1 MRILVFSDLHLHNWN
16 YGSNVGVNGMNSR
29 LLDQAD
35 ILNQIVGVVEEQHI
49 EKVVFAGDMFHVHG
63 KLDAAVLKV
72 AYDGISDLKFAL
84 PEHHQSLVMLVG
96 NHDTADK
103 TKAVHSLHWLNA
115 YGHVVDTWMHE
126 EGLSFLAYT
135 ERKKDLEMFFK
146 HAGNVCF
153 MHQGVSGVPMGSG
166 FLIDET
172 FHLAMIPRHVD
183 HVYTG
188 HYHTHKRVSDKLT
201 VIGSPMQL
209 TWADEGEP
217 KGVLIIDT
225 NTGQIEFITL
235 ESPRF
240 VTYNMTNALRADR
253 HTQETI
259 EGNFIRVIN
268 YDETHKEDI
277 RKEFINRG
285 SRSVEFISKRVE
297 AKPLKP
303 LRTDGFHLPTLVKQ
317 YENDQKVSEDR
328 HNVGNDIMKGLG
340 T

>member
-1 MRILVFSDLHLHNWN
+1 MRILVFSDLHLHNWS
-16 YGSNVGVNGMNSR
+16 YGSSLGPLGMNSR

-35 ILNQIVGVVEEQHI
+35 ILQQIVSIVGEQEI
-49 EKVVFAGDMFHVHG
+49 EKVVFAGDMFHTHG

-72 AYDGISDLKFAL
+72 AYDGISDLKIAL
-84 PEHHQSLVMLVG
+84 GLHPQSLVMLVG

-103 TKAVHSLHWLNA
+103 TKAIHSLHWLNE
-115 YGHVVDTWMHE
+115 YGMVVDTWMHDC
-126 EGLSFLAYT
+126 GLSFLSYT

-146 HAGNVCF
+146 NSGHVCF
-153 MHQGVSGVPMGSG
+153 IHQGISGVPMGSG

-172 FHLAMIPRHVD
+172 FNLGMIPRHVD
-183 HVYTG
+183 HVYAG
-188 HYHTHKRVSDKLT
+188 HYHTHKRVSDKAT
-201 VIGSPMQL
+201 VIGSPMQF
-209 TWADEGEP
+209 TWADEGEE
-217 KGVLIIDT
+217 KGVLIVDT
-225 NTGQIEFITL
+225 STGQIEFITL
-235 ESPRF
+235 ESPKF
-240 VTYNMTNALRADR
+240 VTYNMTNAQRAGR

-259 EGNFIRVIN
+259 EGNFVRVIN

-277 RKEFINRG
+277 RKEFIDRG

-317 YENDQKVSEDR
+317 YENDQKITEDR

-340 T
+340 